1 MVLLRATLRSFILE
15 RIWSEIGP
23 KAKSK
28 DGRSQSAFRVK
39 LTNHEEDADQPFLRI
54 NEVART
60 VGA

>member
-1 MVLLRATLRSFILE
+1 MGCNEARIGRAVTTVV
-15 RIWSEIGP
+15 GP
-23 KAKSK
+23 KAKSN
-28 DGRSQSAFRVK
+28 GRPLAQQLSGVK